1 MADARVDLRG
11 AKAICQAVRHGG
23 DTILTWEWDD
33 RFQAALSSFPRNH
46 RSKIHAVLEE
56 SFGAGWDATSIRG
69 AAPAVVQI
77 AESFGGLWPGQELFV
92 SAANRAV
99 ATCACW
105 WPWGDGET
113 ISVRIAL
120 VTDSAPAAKRP
131 ALLAE
136 FRKWFAV

>member
-1 MADARVDLRG
+1 ML
-11 AKAICQAVRHGG
+11 K
-23 DTILTWEWDD
+23 WEWDD
-33 RFQAALSSFPRNH
+33 RFRAVLSSFRRTH
-46 RSKIHAVLEE
+46 RAKIHALLEE
-56 SFGAGWDATSIRG
+56 SFGAAWDDTSIRG
-69 AAPAVVQI
+69 AAPAVARI

-92 SAANRAV
+92 SATDGAV

-120 VTDSAPAAKRP
+120 AVDSVPDAKRP

-136 FRKWFAV
+136 FRSWFAV